1 MKCKGEFIFRGI
13 ERRDGGNFI
22 NDKGET
28 ISYKPSYKLKVD
40 EQTENGL
47 IERIFKISEEQTQL
61 INFFQTL
68 DNYSKIIIL
77 FDITFYGTKIN
88 LVPED
93 VELA

>member
-61 INFFQTL
+61 INVFQTL

-77 FDITFYGTKIN
+77 FDITFFGTKIN

>member
-61 INFFQTL
+61 INVFQTL